1 MTQRSRPSGGSEPV
15 GFDVERRRE
24 LRKIGTVVF
33 VGGVRKLH
41 EMVAPVLVT
50 GDDHVDHQ
58 GLQLLWADII
68 TDRRQLPDE
77 RLMRSRQLPGWMRLN
92 PRDDDAST
100 SAELWSRE
108 VMQLVRELGRFAL
121 SSAYDY
127 STVYSTVCELE
138 SGYAAILRRLFR

>member
-1 MTQRSRPSGGSEPV
+1 MTQRSRQPGGSEPG

-33 VGGVRKLH
+33 VGGVRKLY

-50 GDDHVDHQ
+50 GDDRMDHQ

-68 TDRRQLPDE
+68 TDRRHLPDE

-92 PRDDDAST
+92 PRDDAAST
-100 SAELWSRE
+100 SAEVWSRD

-121 SSAYDY
+121 SGAYDY
-127 STVYSTVCELE
+127 STVYGTVCELE
-138 SGYAAILRRLFR
+138 SGYAAVLHRMVG